1 MGDMKPLSRAS
12 SIAGTTN
19 SYTFPSFDAP
29 KETAVSSSNVES
41 ILLPFFGGLG
51 ALMVMIAIVSLFWYA
66 ICCIFSSDKKNEDA
80 DSAPEKNAES
90 PELALDFQDIP
101 QKSTVT
107 PKPILTPNTNTP
119 YKPIKVAET
128 KISVITK
135 KDNSDAPIRSTNKYE
150 IFNIR
155 PHSKAWND
163 LHKGRI
169 TGSSA
174 IYLKYNPL
182 DSAIRRSDFDNAYIV
197 PNEAIRRALRLKPK
211 GAAEFAKEYGH
222 DVKSVSFIKSLTHR
236 KAGFSPDGVILN
248 DEGKI
253 QSIVCVK
260 AFGRERH
267 LASAHGIEEKVM
279 YQAQFGLFVTG
290 ATHAYVVFYNPDIYP
305 AYKQMIVKKVGRDE
319 VIIDLFKKRFDE
331 RSRSSSKTTSST
343 SSRYSN
349 AYALLNSYGKA

>member
-1 MGDMKPLSRAS
+1 MGDMKPLNRAS
-12 SIAGTTN
+12 AIAGTTN
-19 SYTFPSFDAP
+19 SYTFPSFDAQ
-29 KETAVSSSNVES
+29 KETATSSSNAEN
-41 ILLPFFGGLG
+41 ILFPFFGGLG
-51 ALMVMIAIVSLFWYA
+51 VLMVMFAIVSLFWYA
-66 ICCIFSSDKKNEDA
+66 ICCIFSSDKKNEDT
-80 DSAPEKNAES
+80 DAPEKNDEN
-90 PELALDFQDIP
+90 PEPVLDFQDIP

-107 PKPILTPNTNTP
+107 PKPILAPNANTTYRP
-119 YKPIKVAET
+119 TKVAKT
-128 KISVITK
+128 KISVTTK
-135 KDNSDAPIRSTNKYE
+135 KDNGDAPIESTNKYE

-174 IYLKYNPL
+174 IYLRYNPL
-182 DSAIRRSDFDNAYIV
+182 DSAIRRSDFDNAHIV

-222 DVKSVSFIKSLTHR
+222 DVKSVSFIKSLTHK

-319 VIIDLFKKRFDE
+319 DIINLFKKRFNE
-331 RSRSSSKTTSST
+331 RSRSYSKTTSST